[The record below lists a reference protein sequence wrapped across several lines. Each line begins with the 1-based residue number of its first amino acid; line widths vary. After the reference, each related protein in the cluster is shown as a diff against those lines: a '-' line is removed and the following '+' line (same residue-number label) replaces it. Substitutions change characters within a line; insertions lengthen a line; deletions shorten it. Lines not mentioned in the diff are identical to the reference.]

1 VSTLDRAALRQGA
14 SVSLVFAVPFSI
26 GARLAADSARGD
38 SQGSNPWALL
48 LSLAALAGFTL
59 GAGVAAWAQTK
70 RLPLLHGMVCA
81 GGTYLAAQAVFV
93 TVKLVRGGDV
103 SWLGVF
109 FTFTA
114 VLFAGLVGGMLG
126 SVMRKRG
133 ILPSSE
139 RSSEPSI
146 ATYGETTT
154 EMNGEQ
160 P

>member
-1 VSTLDRAALRQGA
+1 MSTLDKVALRQGA
-14 SVSLVFAVPFSI
+14 SVALVFAVPFSI
-26 GARLAADSARGD
+26 GARIVADNA
-38 SQGSNPWALL
+38 SNDNTTSPWALL

-59 GAGVAAWAQTK
+59 GAGIAAWVQTK

-93 TVKLVRGGDV
+93 VIKLARGGEV
-103 SWLGVF
+103 NWLGVF

-114 VLFAGLVGGMLG
+114 VLFGGLVGGMLG

-133 ILPSSE
+133 ILPPSE
-139 RSSEPSI
+139 RISGSTFQSE
-146 ATYGETTT
+146 GE
-154 EMNGEQ
+154 E

>member
-1 VSTLDRAALRQGA
+1 MSTLDRAALRQGA
-14 SVSLVFAVPFSI
+14 SVALVFAVPFSI
-26 GARLAADSARGD
+26 GARLVADNSSD
-38 SQGSNPWALL
+38 NPWAVL

-59 GAGVAAWAQTK
+59 GAGVAAWVQRN
-70 RLPLLHGMVCA
+70 RLPLLHGMLCA

-93 TVKLVRGGDV
+93 AIKLFRGGDV
-103 SWLGVF
+103 NWLGVF

-133 ILPSSE
+133 LGPASE
-139 RSSEPSI
+139 RASESK
-146 ATYGETTT
+146 
-154 EMNGEQ
+154 GEQ